1 MRPSLLYFHIGKSTF
16 VMKDIE
22 LLSSTFDVKVFDFK
36 VDKKALLPWQF
47 TRQIFFLLRFGY
59 KSKIS
64 VSQFGGYHTFLPV
77 FIGKIIRTKSIIVL
91 GGTDTVSFPSIKYG
105 SFNNR
110 LMRPFLKY
118 SLKKANLLL
127 PVSESLIETDY
138 NYQPND
144 FPKQGYAYFI
154 PSIKTPVKTI
164 YNGYDSKLWFINDVK
179 EPNSF
184 VTVGVNFG
192 SRFGLKLKGL
202 DLILEIAPRF
212 PKCKFYLVGG
222 EAVNINLPSNIIK
235 LPKVNSSELSQILST
250 KSFYLQLSISEGF
263 PNGLCEGMLSGCIP
277 ICSNVGAMPFIVG
290 ELGYVLN
297 EKSADQLE
305 ILMNKA
311 LGEISNEKQVAVR
324 QRIAENFTLER
335 RKDEFIKAVNSLIQR

>member
-16 VMKDIE
+16 VIKDIE
-22 LLSSTFDVKVFDFK
+22 LLSTSFDLKVFDFK
-36 VDKKALLPWQF
+36 VNKKTLLPWQF
-47 TRQIFFLLRFGY
+47 LRQFFFLLRYGF

-77 FIGKIIRTKSIIVL
+77 LIGKITRTKSIIVL
-91 GGTDTVSFPSIKYG
+91 GGTDTVSFPSINYG

-138 NYQPND
+138 YYQPND

-164 YNGYDSKLWFINDVK
+164 YNGYDSKLWFINEEK
-179 EPNSF
+179 ELDSF
-184 VTVGVNFG
+184 VTIGANFG

-222 EAVNINLPSNIIK
+222 EAVNVSLPSNIIK
-235 LPKVNSSELSQILST
+235 LPKVSSSELSQILST

-277 ICSNVGAMPFIVG
+277 ICSSVGAMPLIVG
-290 ELGYVLN
+290 DLGYVLN
-297 EKSADQLE
+297 EKSVDQLE
-305 ILMNKA
+305 ILINKA
-311 LGEISNEKQVAVR
+311 RAEISKEKQVAVR
-324 QRIAENFTLER
+324 ERIAENFTIER
-335 RKDEFIKAVNSLIQR
+335 RQVEFINAVKSVIKN